1 MKIAVQFNRENM
13 NNDDEKKV
21 STDVTTEK
29 EKLNDYG
36 IKAEARK
43 EDKIENVD
51 KISKI
56 NKHSS
61 R

>member
-1 MKIAVQFNRENM
+1 M

-21 STDVTTEK
+21 SNEVTT

-43 EDKIENVD
+43 EDKMDKIKNVD
-51 KISKI
+51 KMSKI

-61 R
+61 RSLLQCSHCP